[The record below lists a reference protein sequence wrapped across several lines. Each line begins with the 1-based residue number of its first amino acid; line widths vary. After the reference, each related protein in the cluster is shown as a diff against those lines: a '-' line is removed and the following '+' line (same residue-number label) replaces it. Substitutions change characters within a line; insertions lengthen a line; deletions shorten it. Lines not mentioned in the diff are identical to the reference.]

1 MQDLDFSEVVT
12 LICKED
18 NRFSK
23 QAYNF
28 VRQGLDFTV
37 KELKK
42 SDSRR
47 AGRSL
52 HVTGVELLMGM
63 RAYALDQY
71 GPMAR
76 TVLEEW
82 GIKRC
87 THFGDIV
94 FNLIEYNVFSKT
106 EQDRREDFSEVYT
119 FEEAFE
125 APFLPTKQ
133 PRAKSA

>member
-1 MQDLDFSEVVT
+1 MQDLDFSEVVSV
-12 LICKED
+12 ICKED
-18 NRFSK
+18 TRFHK

-42 SDSRR
+42 SDARR

-52 HVTGVELLMGM
+52 HVTGVELLMGL

-76 TVLEEW
+76 TVLTEW
-82 GIKRC
+82 GVNRC
-87 THFGDIV
+87 GHFGDIV
-94 FNLIEYNVFSKT
+94 FNLIDYNVFSKT
-106 EQDRREDFSEVYT
+106 DQDRREDFSEVYT
-119 FEEAFE
+119 FEEAFD
-125 APFLPTKQ
+125 APFRPQKPLTT
-133 PRAKSA
+133 

>member
-1 MQDLDFSEVVT
+1 MQDLKFNEIVA

-18 NRFSK
+18 PRFDRS
-23 QAYNF
+23 AYGF
-28 VRQGLDFTV
+28 VRAGLDFTV

-42 SDSRR
+42 SDAER

-52 HVTGVELLMGM
+52 HVSGEELLMGL

-76 TVLEEW
+76 TVLEQW

-87 THFGDIV
+87 GDFGDIV
-94 FNLIEYNVFSKT
+94 FNLIEYNVFSRNP
-106 EQDRREDFSEVYT
+106 EDRREDFAEFYN
-119 FEEAFE
+119 FDEAFDQ
-125 APFLPTKQ
+125 PFLPKEQRQ
-133 PRAKSA
+133 PRFV